1 MKNRQRVLL
10 VALILIVGVIS
21 GCSGARATSSVTSVN
36 AAPEAQATAAAQPGA
51 PTISL
56 TTDKTTINKDEQF
69 KVNIDVN
76 GVTDLYA
83 ADVRLQFDNSKL
95 EVVDSN
101 PNLPGT
107 QIEIGKFL
115 DPSSGQG
122 FVAQNSAD
130 NAAGR
135 ISYAVTLLSPAKP
148 VSGGGTLATITFK
161 AKDAGAPTISFLN
174 ALLTKQDNSTINA
187 QSRPLG
193 AGVQPVQPG
202 GGAAQATAAPA
213 PTGGAQPTTAAQP
226 TAAPK
231 AAQATEAP
239 KAAQPTS
246 PPAAAPQGAT
256 QAATVVLDPASAS
269 VAVGA
274 TTQIAVKVNGV
285 TNMYGADVRL
295 SFDASKVEVVDDD
308 AAQAGV
314 QMKQGDCFPA
324 GSQTARNQADNGA
337 GTITFASSRV
347 SPATAVNGSCTVI
360 TVTFR
365 GKAAG
370 STQVSFSRAPQ
381 LADNNGQPINS
392 TPTGG
397 AITVTGGAAQPT
409 ATTAPAPTVTAAPPP
424 TATAVPGGPSG
435 GTSCTYIVRAG
446 DTLSTIALRY
456 GTTTAALAQANGLSN
471 PNLIRTGQTLTIPNC
486 SGPVQPPQPGGC
498 FTYTVRAGDTLSTI
512 AARYGTSVP
521 AIVQA
526 NNLSN
531 PNYIRIGQ
539 RLVICAG
546 PGSTPPPPPPPPSG
560 RTYVVRLGDTLSSI
574 ALRFGTTP
582 YELARLNGLA
592 NANLIYAGQ
601 VLRLP

>member
-1 MKNRQRVLL
+1 MKSRQRVFL
-10 VALILIVGVIS
+10 VALMLMVAVIS
-21 GCSGARATSSVTSVN
+21 GCSGARASSSVTAVN

-76 GVTDLYA
+76 GVADLYA

-115 DPSSGQG
+115 DPSAGQG

-148 VSGGGTLATITFK
+148 VTGGGTLATITFK

-193 AGVQPVQPG
+193 AGIQPVQP

-213 PTGGAQPTTAAQP
+213 PTGGAAQPTAGAQPTTAPAQP

-231 AAQATEAP
+231 AAATQAP
-239 KAAQPTS
+239 AAQP
-246 PPAAAPQGAT
+246 G
-256 QAATVVLDPASAS
+256 AATAGASVVLDPATAS
-269 VAVGA
+269 IAVGG
-274 TTQIAVKVNGV
+274 TTQIAVKVSGV
-285 TNMYGADVRL
+285 TNLYGADVRL
-295 SFDASKVEVVDDD
+295 AFDAAKVEVVDDD

-347 SPATAVNGSCTVI
+347 SPATPVTGACTII
-360 TVTFR
+360 TVTLR

-370 STQVSFSRAPQ
+370 SSQVNFSRTPQ
-381 LADNNGQPINS
+381 LADNAGQPINS
-392 TPTGG
+392 SATG
-397 AITVTGGAAQPT
+397 ATITVGGQAQPT
-409 ATTAPAPTVTAAPPP
+409 ATTAPAPTATTAPSPAP
-424 TATAVPGGPSG
+424 TATAAPGG
-435 GTSCTYIVRAG
+435 GTSCTYTVRAG
-446 DTLSTIALRY
+446 DTLSVIAVRY
-456 GTTTAALAQANGLSN
+456 GTTAAALAQANGLSN
-471 PNLIRTGQTLTIPNC
+471 PNLIRPGQVLTIPNC

-498 FTYTVRAGDTLSTI
+498 FTYTVRAGDTLSAI

-521 AIVQA
+521 AITQA

-531 PNYIRIGQ
+531 PNYIRAGQ

-560 RTYVVRLGDTLSSI
+560 RTYTVRLGDTLSSI
-574 ALRFGTTP
+574 ALRNGTTT

>member
-161 AKDAGAPTISFLN
+161 AKDAGAPTIAFLN

-213 PTGGAQPTTAAQP
+213 PTGAAQPTTAAQP
-226 TAAPK
+226 TAGAQATAAPK
-231 AAQATEAP
+231 AAATATTG
-239 KAAQPTS
+239 AAQPS
-246 PPAAAPQGAT
+246 AA
-256 QAATVVLDPASAS
+256 QAATVVLDPASAT
-269 VAVGA
+269 VAAGA
-274 TTQIAVKVNGV
+274 TTQVAVKVNGV
-285 TNMYGADVRL
+285 ANLYGADVRL

-347 SPATAVNGSCTVI
+347 SPAAPVNGSCTVI

-370 STQVSFSRAPQ
+370 STQVTFSRAPQ

-392 TPTGG
+392 TATGG

-409 ATTAPAPTVTAAPPP
+409 ATTAPAATATTAPAP
-424 TATAVPGGPSG
+424 TATSVPGGPSG
-435 GTSCTYIVRAG
+435 GTSCTYTVRAG

-486 SGPVQPPQPGGC
+486 SGPVQPPAPGGC
-498 FTYTVRAGDTLSTI
+498 FTYTVRTGDTLSAI
-512 AARYGTSVP
+512 ALRYGTSIP

-531 PNYIRIGQ
+531 PNYIRAGQ